1 MSQPLDAPYL
11 YDLPALGNPLV
22 GFISVAEKLS
32 LPFPVQRVY
41 WTYGT
46 PPEVSRGRHAHYAL
60 RQVVVA
66 VAGRI
71 IIHTESLAREHGRFV
86 LEHPSQALYLP
97 PLNWHWLHF
106 EPGAVLLALTSAPY
120 DEADYIR
127 DYSTFNQLQSDWLAG
142 R

>member
-11 YDLPALGNPLV
+11 FELPALGNPLV
-22 GFISVAEKLS
+22 GFISVAEGHL

-41 WTYGT
+41 WTYAT
-46 PPEVSRGRHAHYAL
+46 PPEVSRGRHAHHAL

-66 VAGRI
+66 AAGRI
-71 IIHTESLAREHGRFV
+71 IVHTESLAQDQARFV
-86 LEHPSQALYLP
+86 LERPNQALYLP
-97 PLNWHWLHF
+97 ALNWHWLHF
-106 EPGAVLLALTSAPY
+106 EVGAVLLALASAPY

-127 DYSTFNQLQSDWLAG
+127 SYSTFRQLQADWLAN